1 MISLNNFEINI
12 IQKDNY
18 MSNSKIKIFPLKEN
32 IYYINF
38 KNEFIDYSYQAIIL
52 LFSPVIYFLLFNK
65 DFSKS
70 SLKNLILELSKDYIP
85 DAKKLYLLL
94 YCYAIS
100 ALILASIITL
110 ISYIINKKN
119 SKNGECPARKWS
131 IPIPALTLIKKILS
145 NYLNLGSILLVSA
158 IYITLLYIG
167 LKFLDLNKIFYSN
180 EIKES
185 DVIKIGNII
194 TLFWRIAG
202 FWFILFLIFKIVLN
216 VHIEKRTNE
225 LKRKSTLQNLPNNK
239 EATSCEV
246 SGTTPLEDVIRQL
259 KLPNSKKQETIAD
272 LITHS
277 FVWVNEEYEVK
288 LKDPENLKT
297 ELILVPKQSDTN
309 QPQKSAEKTEK

>member
-110 ISYIINKKN
+110 ISYIINKEN
-119 SKNGECPARKWS
+119 SKNGECSARKWS
-131 IPIPALTLIKKILS
+131 IPIPALTLIKKY
-145 NYLNLGSILLVSA
+145 YL
-158 IYITLLYIG
+158 
-167 LKFLDLNKIFYSN
+167 
-180 EIKES
+180 
-185 DVIKIGNII
+185 
-194 TLFWRIAG
+194 
-202 FWFILFLIFKIVLN
+202 
-216 VHIEKRTNE
+216 
-225 LKRKSTLQNLPNNK
+225 
-239 EATSCEV
+239 
-246 SGTTPLEDVIRQL
+246 
-259 KLPNSKKQETIAD
+259 TI
-272 LITHS
+272 
-277 FVWVNEEYEVK
+277 
-288 LKDPENLKT
+288 
-297 ELILVPKQSDTN
+297 
-309 QPQKSAEKTEK
+309 